1 MNEFDKLGTQVKLDV
16 GEKIALPFDYDK
28 VTNPV
33 YFIWGEKGLYRIIG
47 NSETR
52 LDVKGII
59 KNVVV
64 TGCFKKG
71 NACIVVTYQDGSKVV
86 SNDSG
91 FTFHNC
97 TTCDKD
103 L

>member
-1 MNEFDKLGTQVKLDV
+1 MGGINRLGAQVKLDI

-28 VTNPV
+28 ITNPV
-33 YFIWGEKGLYRIIG
+33 YFIWSEKGLYRVIS
-47 NSETR
+47 NRKTR
-52 LDVKGII
+52 LDVDGII
-59 KNVVV
+59 KNIVV

-71 NACIVVTYQDGSKVV
+71 NACIVVTYQDGSEVV